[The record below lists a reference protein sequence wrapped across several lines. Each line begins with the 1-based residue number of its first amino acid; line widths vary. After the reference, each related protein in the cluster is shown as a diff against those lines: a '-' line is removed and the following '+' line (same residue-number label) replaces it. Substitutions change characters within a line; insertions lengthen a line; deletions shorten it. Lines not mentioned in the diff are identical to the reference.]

1 MQLARTVVR
10 MMGRRL
16 ALRKGVAVSVAV
28 LLLLGWGLLYL
39 SLTRGKSPD
48 AAVPPPAL
56 PVTEKETSATP
67 NLSPRRAPVHKN
79 QSVYPAHLRSPPAN
93 PAQWGNH
100 SIVHHQQCKFTEVTE
115 VTGVDVQVR
124 RLLDD
129 ISPPTLLSSC
139 RCWTL
144 SRRFHLT
151 TQMEVCGNRGL
162 RSVTLLTAMETNL
175 SMYLLFLTPT
185 MTQV

>member
-1 MQLARTVVR
+1 
-10 MMGRRL
+10 MGDRITIENGTIL
-16 ALRKGVAVSVAV
+16 LETEEGQQFEHPESVLSEMLRQEN
-28 LLLLGWGLLYL
+28 
-39 SLTRGKSPD
+39 T
-48 AAVPPPAL
+48 PPPGNSLL
-56 PVTEKETSATP
+56 PDGVKFTEWRDP
-67 NLSPRRAPVHKN
+67 FFLVIH
-79 QSVYPAHLRSPPAN
+79 QYPAHLRSPPAN